1 MVLNLAANELRD
13 LSKSPD
19 LFASLLFICKEGSW
33 ITQFLKF
40 SPSVKIVIYRI
51 SIICKTATFKSEVHL
66 LMSLPYR
73 KKFLEKKKT
82 PKYPLVVAVRL
93 HFVASHG
100 LSGKEQMDSSIL
112 MDHVWGGLKKTP
124 TSTVWL
130 LEVLCIKP
138 EHFFGFTSLNS
149 TDLKTLVLSKRYTK
163 LYPVVKKV
171 MYHDY

>member
-1 MVLNLAANELRD
+1 MWGQVTRGLKVRATVLNLAANELRD

-40 SPSVKIVIYRI
+40 SPSVKIVISRI
-51 SIICKTATFKSEVHL
+51 SIICNTATFKSEVHL

-82 PKYPLVVAVRL
+82 PKYPLVLAVRL

-100 LSGKEQMDSSIL
+100 LSGKEQMDYSIL
-112 MDHVWGGLKKTP
+112 KDHIWGGLKKTP
-124 TSTVWL
+124 KSTV
-130 LEVLCIKP
+130 
-138 EHFFGFTSLNS
+138 
-149 TDLKTLVLSKRYTK
+149 
-163 LYPVVKKV
+163 
-171 MYHDY
+171 